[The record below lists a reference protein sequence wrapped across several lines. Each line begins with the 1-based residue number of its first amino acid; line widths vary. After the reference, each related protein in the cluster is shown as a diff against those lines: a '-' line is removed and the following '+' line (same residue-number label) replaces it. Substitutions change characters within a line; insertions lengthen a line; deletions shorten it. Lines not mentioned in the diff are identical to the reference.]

1 MKKLLILLISAVM
14 LFGLCGCS
22 GKKDEG
28 PAKTE
33 LELVTTLDQAI
44 LALST
49 GKADAIA
56 LDGTTAEN
64 YVAQS
69 NGQFAMSGINFDLSI
84 YGDYEGNVAAAKKG
98 ETSLMDAVNTCINA
112 AMSNGYYRLW
122 TAIAKVQSGTE
133 DDGAR

>member
-1 MKKLLILLISAVM
+1 MKKLLVLLISAVM

-84 YGDYEGNVAAAKKG
+84 YGDYEGNVAAAK
-98 ETSLMDAVNTCINA
+98 A
-112 AMSNGYYRLW
+112 ASYKLPR
-122 TAIAKVQSGTE
+122 
-133 DDGAR
+133 